1 MMLSKIKTYSLG
13 SSRGTC
19 NMDNTNH
26 GRIMLFLMLLIVFL
40 LGVVD
45 GRLSP
50 MKKLEIK
57 KQLKLLNK
65 PAVKTIKVVVT
76 IIFPLLIVEGALDLI
91 FDGLT
96 SILLIWGELGLFF
109 FFFFCSIFSTL
120 AYFLPPKLNWLGM
133 SYICI
138 DKSPT

>member
-1 MMLSKIKTYSLG
+1 MLSKIKTYSLG

-109 FFFFCSIFSTL
+109 FFFFFVPSSLPWPIFC
-120 AYFLPPKLNWLGM
+120 PPELNWLVM

-138 DKSPT
+138 GKSPT